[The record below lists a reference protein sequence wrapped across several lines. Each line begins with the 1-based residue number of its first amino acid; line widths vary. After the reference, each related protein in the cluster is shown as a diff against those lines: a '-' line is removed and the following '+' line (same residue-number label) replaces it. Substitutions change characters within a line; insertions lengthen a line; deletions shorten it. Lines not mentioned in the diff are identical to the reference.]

1 MIDKRR
7 VRFCSFTSEYPG
19 STRDKGYRT
28 ERICRYYSRTRIQDR
43 EKSPGSSQDQ
53 GYLMYPDNYM
63 TQKLN
68 DPAQDASS
76 LDVVCKHPSF

>member
-1 MIDKRR
+1 
-7 VRFCSFTSEYPG
+7 
-19 STRDKGYRT
+19 
-28 ERICRYYSRTRIQDR
+28 
-43 EKSPGSSQDQ
+43 
-53 GYLMYPDNYM
+53 MYPDNYV